1 MKDKLRF
8 TGIVINGLIV
18 IFVCETYNCPNAR
31 IIKVPRF
38 LVIDYKCFAYGQVLK
53 TCDFIPNS
61 YAEKYDYACQI
72 GGKVAEFL
80 VFQEVCGGDKYRY
93 DAGL

>member
-1 MKDKLRF
+1 MKDNLRF
-8 TGIVINGLIV
+8 TGIVINSLIV

-80 VFQEVCGGDKYRY
+80 VFQE
-93 DAGL
+93 